1 MDSTNIGNETISLKS
16 ILIGYLRHWR
26 LFLGT
31 FVISLIPAVLYLIY
45 YPTTYEVM
53 ARFKVQDDTSMSSGN
68 MSLGDAAGL
77 MKSFGLNGGG
87 SAGIVI
93 DDEVAVLK
101 SHTLWYEVVSKLGL
115 NAEYVEPLTWK
126 YKQYV
131 NTPFLMVADSS
142 TLKSQEETIEFYV
155 REDRE
160 GKIKIEGKTKSQKR
174 SYEFSSLPAIVE
186 FGNNRFILSY
196 GANHK
201 LGESMK
207 LYITMRPAGFV
218 GDDFAQDIEIETYS
232 DNSNV
237 IECTLREYEKKRGID
252 VLNALMF
259 EYNNRADSIN
269 NKEARAT
276 IQFLDERINKVISD
290 LANAERSIEIY
301 KKNNQMT
308 DLTADVQFYV
318 DQMKE
323 IQTKIVEME
332 AQGHAIRFMEDF
344 VQNPAN
350 KYNLVPVLMN
360 VQEGEK
366 GGSIT
371 TYNELLVNRQRMLQ
385 NSKEDNPL
393 FTVMDKQ
400 LDQMRKSVALT
411 IKNAQES
418 LNLTLKDLKSK
429 EKAILDKMGNVPT
442 QEREFMNYKRDQEI
456 AQGVYLILL
465 QKREE
470 ALLKLNKS
478 MNRALIVDEA
488 FVKSTPVAPR
498 KLYAALA
505 VFLLTIVVPV
515 VYLFCKEQLI
525 ELKREYDKTR
535 KQAGVI

>member
-1 MDSTNIGNETISLKS
+1 
-16 ILIGYLRHWR
+16 
-26 LFLGT
+26 
-31 FVISLIPAVLYLIY
+31 
-45 YPTTYEVM
+45 
-53 ARFKVQDDTSMSSGN
+53 
-68 MSLGDAAGL
+68 GL
-77 MKSFGLNGGG
+77 
-87 SAGIVI
+87 
-93 DDEVAVLK
+93 
-101 SHTLWYEVVSKLGL
+101 
-115 NAEYVEPLTWK
+115 
-126 YKQYV
+126 
-131 NTPFLMVADSS
+131 
-142 TLKSQEETIEFYV
+142 
-155 REDRE
+155 
-160 GKIKIEGKTKSQKR
+160 
-174 SYEFSSLPAIVE
+174 
-186 FGNNRFILSY
+186 
-196 GANHK
+196 
-201 LGESMK
+201 
-207 LYITMRPAGFV
+207 
-218 GDDFAQDIEIETYS
+218 
-232 DNSNV
+232 
-237 IECTLREYEKKRGID
+237 
-252 VLNALMF
+252 
-259 EYNNRADSIN
+259 
-269 NKEARAT
+269 
-276 IQFLDERINKVISD
+276 
-290 LANAERSIEIY
+290 
-301 KKNNQMT
+301 
-308 DLTADVQFYV
+308 
-318 DQMKE
+318 QMKE
-323 IQTKIVEME
+323 TLTKIVEME

-371 TYNELLVNRQRMLQ
+371 TYNELLVNGQRMLQ

-525 ELKREYDKTR
+525 ELKREYDRIR

>member
-93 DDEVAVLK
+93 DDELAVLK

-186 FGNNRFILSY
+186 FGDNRFVLSY
-196 GANHK
+196 GTNHK

-237 IECTLREYEKKRGID
+237 IECTLREYEKKRGI
-252 VLNALMF
+252 
-259 EYNNRADSIN
+259 
-269 NKEARAT
+269 K
-276 IQFLDERINKVISD
+276 RINV
-290 LANAERSIEIY
+290 
-301 KKNNQMT
+301 
-308 DLTADVQFYV
+308 
-318 DQMKE
+318 
-323 IQTKIVEME
+323 
-332 AQGHAIRFMEDF
+332 
-344 VQNPAN
+344 
-350 KYNLVPVLMN
+350 
-360 VQEGEK
+360 
-366 GGSIT
+366 
-371 TYNELLVNRQRMLQ
+371 
-385 NSKEDNPL
+385 
-393 FTVMDKQ
+393 
-400 LDQMRKSVALT
+400 
-411 IKNAQES
+411 
-418 LNLTLKDLKSK
+418 
-429 EKAILDKMGNVPT
+429 
-442 QEREFMNYKRDQEI
+442 
-456 AQGVYLILL
+456 
-465 QKREE
+465 
-470 ALLKLNKS
+470 
-478 MNRALIVDEA
+478 
-488 FVKSTPVAPR
+488 
-498 KLYAALA
+498 
-505 VFLLTIVVPV
+505 
-515 VYLFCKEQLI
+515 
-525 ELKREYDKTR
+525 
-535 KQAGVI
+535 

>member
-1 MDSTNIGNETISLKS
+1 
-16 ILIGYLRHWR
+16 
-26 LFLGT
+26 
-31 FVISLIPAVLYLIY
+31 
-45 YPTTYEVM
+45 
-53 ARFKVQDDTSMSSGN
+53 
-68 MSLGDAAGL
+68 
-77 MKSFGLNGGG
+77 
-87 SAGIVI
+87 
-93 DDEVAVLK
+93 
-101 SHTLWYEVVSKLGL
+101 
-115 NAEYVEPLTWK
+115 
-126 YKQYV
+126 
-131 NTPFLMVADSS
+131 
-142 TLKSQEETIEFYV
+142 
-155 REDRE
+155 
-160 GKIKIEGKTKSQKR
+160 
-174 SYEFSSLPAIVE
+174 
-186 FGNNRFILSY
+186 
-196 GANHK
+196 
-201 LGESMK
+201 MK

-385 NSKEDNPL
+385 NSKEDNP
-393 FTVMDKQ
+393 F
-400 LDQMRKSVALT
+400 
-411 IKNAQES
+411 
-418 LNLTLKDLKSK
+418 
-429 EKAILDKMGNVPT
+429 
-442 QEREFMNYKRDQEI
+442 
-456 AQGVYLILL
+456 
-465 QKREE
+465 
-470 ALLKLNKS
+470 
-478 MNRALIVDEA
+478 
-488 FVKSTPVAPR
+488 
-498 KLYAALA
+498 
-505 VFLLTIVVPV
+505 
-515 VYLFCKEQLI
+515 
-525 ELKREYDKTR
+525 
-535 KQAGVI
+535 

>member
-1 MDSTNIGNETISLKS
+1 
-16 ILIGYLRHWR
+16 
-26 LFLGT
+26 
-31 FVISLIPAVLYLIY
+31 
-45 YPTTYEVM
+45 
-53 ARFKVQDDTSMSSGN
+53 
-68 MSLGDAAGL
+68 
-77 MKSFGLNGGG
+77 
-87 SAGIVI
+87 
-93 DDEVAVLK
+93 
-101 SHTLWYEVVSKLGL
+101 
-115 NAEYVEPLTWK
+115 
-126 YKQYV
+126 
-131 NTPFLMVADSS
+131 
-142 TLKSQEETIEFYV
+142 
-155 REDRE
+155 
-160 GKIKIEGKTKSQKR
+160 
-174 SYEFSSLPAIVE
+174 
-186 FGNNRFILSY
+186 
-196 GANHK
+196 
-201 LGESMK
+201 MK

-429 EKAILDKMGNVPT
+429 EKAILDKMY
-442 QEREFMNYKRDQEI
+442 F
-456 AQGVYLILL
+456 
-465 QKREE
+465 
-470 ALLKLNKS
+470 
-478 MNRALIVDEA
+478 
-488 FVKSTPVAPR
+488 
-498 KLYAALA
+498 
-505 VFLLTIVVPV
+505 
-515 VYLFCKEQLI
+515 QL
-525 ELKREYDKTR
+525 
-535 KQAGVI
+535 